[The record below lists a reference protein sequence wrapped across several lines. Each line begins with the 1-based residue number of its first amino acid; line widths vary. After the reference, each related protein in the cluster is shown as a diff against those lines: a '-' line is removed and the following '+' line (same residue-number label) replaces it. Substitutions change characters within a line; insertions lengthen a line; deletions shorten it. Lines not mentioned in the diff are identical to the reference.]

1 MGMMRLNLKNKKS
14 NFFRTMIL
22 LWFTFT
28 KQNTMKGMALKK
40 LSIQSTN
47 NKQMQQE
54 NTKIKFSPFITL
66 EINSSDFSFLSLS
79 IACCYW
85 IEKNQ
90 YSMLSISWFFIIV
103 PRLFFY
109 FSSPLCIF
117 LCNNHLKIS
126 FLFSSLW
133 RAEKMFG
140 WRRWMTLRL
149 SMCVFSSQK
158 SWSYLITIDA
168 NRGSLSSDNL

>member
-14 NFFRTMIL
+14 NFFITMIL

-103 PRLFFY
+103 PRLFFCFF
-109 FSSPLCIF
+109 FSTLYILVQQSFENFIF
-117 LCNNHLKIS
+117 IFIFVTSGKNVWMKKMNDFKIKHVCVLVTKKLVIFDNH
-126 FLFSSLW
+126 W
-133 RAEKMFG
+133 
-140 WRRWMTLRL
+140 
-149 SMCVFSSQK
+149 C
-158 SWSYLITIDA
+158 
-168 NRGSLSSDNL
+168 

>member
-1 MGMMRLNLKNKKS
+1 MMRLNLKNKKS

-109 FSSPLCIF
+109 FFFSTLYILVQQSFENFIF
-117 LCNNHLKIS
+117 IFIFVTSGKNVWMK
-126 FLFSSLW
+126 
-133 RAEKMFG
+133 KMNDFEIKHV
-140 WRRWMTLRL
+140 
-149 SMCVFSSQK
+149 CVFSSQK